1 MSRFAPPHCGHSL
14 SVRICTSTHSGAHD
28 MAVTI
33 LGLMFILGFMAG
45 LGAALLLLM
54 WGFRE

>member
-1 MSRFAPPHCGHSL
+1 
-14 SVRICTSTHSGAHD
+14 

>member
-1 MSRFAPPHCGHSL
+1 
-14 SVRICTSTHSGAHD
+14 

-45 LGAALLLLM
+45 LGTAIALLM